1 MFGPDKHKASAAADA
16 FFVVGVLVTWRKPAI
31 ARQLEKRNRLNS
43 EITVRQVRLIGHDGE
58 QVGIVTIEEA
68 KAAAEAV
75 SMDLVEIQP
84 NAEPPVCRVMDYGKF
99 IFEQKKQKQEARK
112 KQKQVQVKEV
122 KFRPGTDIGDYQ
134 VKLRN
139 LHRFLEEGD
148 KAKVTMRFRGREH
161 AHRERGL
168 ELLERIEKDLEE
180 VSQVE
185 QRPMMEGRQMVM
197 VLGPKRGK

>member
-1 MFGPDKHKASAAADA
+1 
-16 FFVVGVLVTWRKPAI
+16 
-31 ARQLEKRNRLNS
+31 
-43 EITVRQVRLIGHDGE
+43 VRLIDQNGD

-68 KAAAEAV
+68 MSAAEAV
-75 SMDLVEIQP
+75 TLDLVEIVP
-84 NAEPPVCRVMDYGKF
+84 NAEPPVCRIMDYGKF
-99 IFEQKKQKQEARK
+99 VFELKKQKQEARK

-122 KFRPGTDIGDYQ
+122 KFRPGTDVGDYQ

-139 LHRFLEEGD
+139 LTRFLQDGD

-168 ELLERIEKDLEE
+168 ELLEKIEADLQDI
-180 VSQVE
+180 SQVE

-197 VLGPKRGK
+197 VLGPRKGK